1 MNKFT
6 KFKIILSLLPCLIS
20 FEVTQA
26 QTWTQKHKLVPSDR
40 DSNMFFGSN
49 YGLFNIYSGGPQTVC
64 VSDSFAIVGAP
75 TSAFYNNNPTQIGAA
90 YIYKLNTLGNWI
102 QTQKLQAS
110 DPEEKARFGCSVSI
124 SGNYAIIGAR
134 FASYGLTHSDSV
146 YSAGAAYIFERNIS
160 TGVWEQKQKLLGVRV
175 DSWAYEGFGFAVG
188 ISGSYAVVGQT
199 GGWPQSGAVYFIER
213 NSSTGVWESTPRIQ
227 SSDIDTIIDN
237 DSFGSSVSIDGTDA
251 IVGAY
256 RESDGDPFISAWS
269 PGAVYHF
276 QRVAAGNWV
285 EKQKI
290 MEPNRELEASFGC
303 SVSISGNLLLIGSK
317 SRTDA
322 TGADELDYTGA
333 AYLYER
339 AVTSAGWTLKQ
350 KLLSPNRSVIN
361 PEPGGGNF
369 GASVCLSG
377 DRMIIGH
384 DSHRRDANEAN
395 YLYGAGAAYVFAKCD
410 AGYWKSLQKI
420 VPTVRDS
427 FEYFGTSVSISG
439 NYAFV
444 NSFNNKDAS
453 EANFLKDAGSVYVF
467 TGANTTICCPITASS
482 FLPYEVC
489 PGGSLNISVN
499 GGYDSYS
506 WSPSTA
512 LNTTTGATVTSSPT
526 STVTYKVVGVISG
539 GCVDTAKIVVTQG
552 GFVTI
557 TASSNS
563 TVCMG
568 TSTTLSVMGADIYTW
583 YPSSGLSATQG
594 ASITASPTIST
605 TYTVIGVNSCNSD
618 TTSTMVTVIPG
629 AIITAGSPAT
639 ICSGT
644 GSTVTLTASGGT
656 SYTWSPSSTLSSK
669 TGASVIA
676 TPVTSTTYSVTG
688 MVGDCS
694 SNLVSISVTVIN
706 PVTPTITY
714 NSGTHVLT
722 SSSFNSNQWYLN
734 GTLIAGAT
742 SQTYLATQ
750 NGNYTV
756 KMTDSYGC
764 SATSTA
770 FSVTNI
776 GTGITELADPAL
788 ILIYPNPVTNSIN
801 ISLPDQL
808 FSNHN
813 VLFKVYDLTGKEIMS
828 EVFSDT
834 KSQDVI
840 TINNPLAD
848 GMYLY
853 KITVS
858 SVQTENSIL
867 NKRGTFIVLR

>member
-6 KFKIILSLLPCLIS
+6 KFKIILNLLPCLIC
-20 FEVTQA
+20 FEASQA
-26 QTWTQKHKLVPSDR
+26 LTWTQKHKLVPSDR
-40 DSNMFFGSN
+40 DSNMAFG
-49 YGLFNIYSGGPQTVC
+49 IYEALLNVWSGGPNAIA
-64 VSDSFAIVGAP
+64 VSDSFAIIGAP
-75 TSAFYNNNPTQIGAA
+75 TYSPSNNNPGEIGAA
-90 YIYKLNTLGNWI
+90 YIYKLNTLGNWV
-102 QTQKLQAS
+102 QAQKLQAS
-110 DPEEKARFGCSVSI
+110 DPEQKARFGNSVAI
-124 SGNYAIIGAR
+124 SGNYAIVGAR
-134 FASYGLTHSDSV
+134 FADIGLTAADSINA
-146 YSAGAAYIFERNIS
+146 SGAAYIFERNTS
-160 TGVWEQKQKLLGVRV
+160 TGVWVQKQKLLGSRI
-175 DSWAYEGFGFAVG
+175 DSMQYEGFGFAVS
-188 ISGSYAVVGQT
+188 ISGTYALVSEHGYY
-199 GGWPQSGAVYFIER
+199 GIPGSAYIFER
-213 NSSTGVWESTPRIQ
+213 NSGTGVWEKKPRIVP
-227 SSDIDTIIDN
+227 SDPATDPNGDG
-237 DSFGSSVSIDGTDA
+237 DDFGCSVSIDGGDA
-251 IVGAY
+251 VIGAY
-256 RESDGDPFISAWS
+256 REYDDPWTNDAWF
-269 PGAVYHF
+269 PGAAYHF
-276 QRVAAGNWV
+276 QRDASGNWV
-285 EKQKI
+285 QKQKL
-290 MEPNRELEASFGC
+290 MDPNREHEASFGC
-303 SVSISGNLLLIGSK
+303 SVSISGNNLLIGST
-317 SRTDA
+317 SITDA
-322 TGADELDYTGA
+322 TGADPFDYAGA
-333 AYLYER
+333 AYMYER
-339 AVTSAGWTLKQ
+339 AGTSAGWTLKQ
-350 KLLSPNRSVIN
+350 KIIAPNRAELTVA
-361 PEPGGGNF
+361 GHGF
-369 GASVCLSG
+369 GRTVSLSG
-377 DRMIIGH
+377 DRAIIGKYK
-384 DSHRRDANEAN
+384 DRTDATEGN
-395 YLYGAGAAYVFAKCD
+395 YLVGAGAAYVFERCSE
-410 AGYWKSLQKI
+410 GYWKSLQKI

-427 FEYFGTSVSISG
+427 LVNFGQGVAISG

-444 NSFNNKDAS
+444 SSYNNKDAS
-453 EANFLKDAGSVYVF
+453 EANPLIGSQSVYVF

-848 GMYLY
+848 GIYLY

-858 SVQTENSIL
+858 SVQTENNIL